1 MRLLRKILLSVVSL
15 VLVSTYV
22 EAKKDY
28 NYLYENLPFPM
39 QKLEAPVFKNNTVSV
54 SDFGAKGDGIMLNTE
69 AFSKAFDELSK
80 KGGGKL
86 VVPAGVWFTGPIELF
101 NGSGHNMRAR
111 MT

>member
-39 QKLEAPVFKNNTVSV
+39 QKLEAPVFKNNTGSFRSG
-54 SDFGAKGDGIMLNTE
+54 SD
-69 AFSKAFDELSK
+69 
-80 KGGGKL
+80 
-86 VVPAGVWFTGPIELF
+86 
-101 NGSGHNMRAR
+101 
-111 MT
+111 